1 MRSGATLGAGGTL
14 ALAVLA
20 LLLLRA
26 PAPPP
31 GAAQADPAS
40 VAWADELL
48 FPEEMSAFP
57 ADDESAM
64 LPDECRANAVP
75 LGDESATVADLARVL
90 GALARDPARR
100 QSEGQLNRHRV
111 EQSFDARSM
120 IATYRRLWRDART
133 G

>member
-1 MRSGATLGAGGTL
+1 MSEHERNDLLDRLGEHYAPAPLDPPRAARIRAHAEAQPQGGRVRFGATLGAGGTL

-31 GAAQADPAS
+31 GVARADPAS

-64 LPDECRANAVP
+64 LPDEYQA
-75 LGDESATVADLARVL
+75 LDELFLSGV
-90 GALARDPARR
+90 
-100 QSEGQLNRHRV
+100 
-111 EQSFDARSM
+111 
-120 IATYRRLWRDART
+120 
-133 G
+133 

>member
-1 MRSGATLGAGGTL
+1 MSEHERNDLLDRLGEHYAPAPLDPPRAARIRAHAEEQRQGGRVRFGVLGAGGTL
-14 ALAVLA
+14 ALAALA

-31 GAAQADPAS
+31 GAANPDRAS

-64 LPDECRANAVP
+64 LPDEYQA
-75 LGDESATVADLARVL
+75 LDELFLSGV
-90 GALARDPARR
+90 
-100 QSEGQLNRHRV
+100 
-111 EQSFDARSM
+111 
-120 IATYRRLWRDART
+120 
-133 G
+133 